1 MRLILSYTHRWLLS
15 ALLACTAFLLL
26 VSPVS
31 AENVITNT
39 MSVSADGGGESR
51 AAVTTT
57 INGET
62 IEHWSATG
70 TTTSYSHTIVVPN
83 IADAKTNT
91 SQDTP
96 LTNSDTETQLKA
108 IISQLLALITY
119 YELLLTP

>member
-1 MRLILSYTHRWLLS
+1 MRLILSYTHRRLLS
-15 ALLACTAFLLL
+15 ALLACIAFLLL
-26 VSPVS
+26 APPVS

-70 TTTSYSHTIVVPN
+70 TTTTYHHTVVVPN
-83 IADAKTNT
+83 NADEETDT
-91 SQDTP
+91 SHETTLTDT
-96 LTNSDTETQLKA
+96 DTDTQLKA